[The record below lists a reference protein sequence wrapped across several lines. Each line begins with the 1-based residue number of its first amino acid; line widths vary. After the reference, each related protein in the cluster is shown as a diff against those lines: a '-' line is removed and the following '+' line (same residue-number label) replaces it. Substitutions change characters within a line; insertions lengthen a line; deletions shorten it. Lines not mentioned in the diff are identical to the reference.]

1 MATPGVLATIDDS
14 RALAAARYLSTRLQR
29 ARMDAIVR
37 SADVGFRITQS
48 SSGYAY
54 TVYGDG
60 NRNGIR
66 TADIARGI
74 DRELMPAERL
84 PDLFAGVEFGVVPG
98 LPPVDPGGTPPGTD
112 PIKLGAS
119 NILTF
124 SPAGTSSPG
133 SLYVL
138 GRNRAQYVIRV
149 LGQTGKTRVLKF
161 DARARQWNPL

>member
-48 SSGYAY
+48 SSGYA
-54 TVYGDG
+54 
-60 NRNGIR
+60 
-66 TADIARGI
+66 
-74 DRELMPAERL
+74 
-84 PDLFAGVEFGVVPG
+84 
-98 LPPVDPGGTPPGTD
+98 GTD